1 MKKLFIILVWGLLAG
16 CDYTVPL
23 VKTPGTE
30 IDKSVLGL
38 WQRPIA
44 EGKIEQLLVLPL
56 DKNEYLVSYPL
67 DAKEGMF
74 ARACLCRTD
83 DKTLVQLKW
92 FGTAEGKL
100 PDDERVF
107 QFLSYSISG
116 DNLTVHLL
124 NTDVVNKDV
133 ASTKELAKSIA
144 ANRANPNLFKEGLVF
159 TKVQK

>member
-1 MKKLFIILVWGLLAG
+1 MKKWLIVLACGLLAG

-23 VKTPGTE
+23 LKTPGRE

-38 WQRPIA
+38 WLA
-44 EGKIEQLLVLPL
+44 KTDDGKIEQLLVLPL
-56 DKNEYLVSYPL
+56 AKNEYLVSYPS
-67 DAKEGMF
+67 DAKDGMF

-92 FGTAEGKL
+92 LGTAEGKV

-116 DNLTVHLL
+116 DKLTVRLL
-124 NTDVVNKDV
+124 NTDAVNKDV

-144 ANRANPNLFKEGLVF
+144 ANRDNPNLFKEGVVF
-159 TKVQK
+159 TKVSK